1 MWQDWLDPSAVRGK
15 NGDNLQTLGHNL
27 QRAYNLSIYSC
38 GFVSTYDW
46 NWTPKYALIGRF
58 FRNVSVMLR
67 QQTWSAKQKQDHNPT
82 GLYNQMGMVQKAGM
96 DRSAVIR
103 THGTS
108 ELRIRGFIVTY
119 WEGILEWPGI
129 STTCHFQD
137 RNGSRVSI
145 ISLSDVWFMGMDR
158 LVACGLR
165 VWIGSQIYI
174 EIMIDIF
181 KYYNYPQFITIPHA
195 KQTAIAPYPTSAR
208 LGIARP
214 RSSRGWLRE
223 W

>member
-1 MWQDWLDPSAVRGK
+1 VQLEVRMVITSRRWDITSIGP
-15 NGDNLQTLGHNL
+15 T
-27 QRAYNLSIYSC
+27 IYSC
-38 GFVSTYDW
+38 GFMSTYNW
-46 NWTPKYALIGRF
+46 NWTRKYALIGRF
-58 FRNVSVMLR
+58 FQNVSVMLR

-108 ELRIRGFIVTY
+108 ELRIRGFIGTY

-158 LVACGLR
+158 WIACGLR
-165 VWIGSQIYI
+165 VWIGSQI
-174 EIMIDIF
+174 
-181 KYYNYPQFITIPHA
+181 
-195 KQTAIAPYPTSAR
+195 
-208 LGIARP
+208 
-214 RSSRGWLRE
+214 
-223 W
+223 